1 MSKWVIIQDARD
13 LPCYRNLNA
22 RLVYLHAA
30 MGCDI
35 SSYVYTCS
43 LRRLAT
49 EVGISYE
56 AVRHALKAL
65 AADGLVEVGS
75 TTQPTT
81 QTATQP
87 ATQLTTQRT
96 THLTTIKINKIDTA
110 NRTANHATNH
120 ATSNATSHA
129 TSHDGINNIIPKGSS
144 KTFTLTNARECAGRL
159 KKTAETRFGLAEGV
173 AAGAVNE
180 FLGLKELTKHSW
192 NDEGDMAAH
201 FIAWC
206 EKRLWR
212 LQKVPKSAKS
222 DHDARLAERQRVE
235 EEVAA
240 RTPVDQLREEIET
253 LRGWVRQHEK
263 NKNKEMADTMRGA
276 LRQKEAEL
284 CELTKESGT
293 IPSSHCG

>member
-1 MSKWVIIQDARD
+1 MNKWVIIQDARD
-13 LPCYRNLNA
+13 LPCYKNLNA
-22 RLVYLHAA
+22 RLVYLHCA
-30 MGCDI
+30 MSCNIG
-35 SSYVYTCS
+35 SYVYTCS

-49 EVGISYE
+49 EVGITYE

-87 ATQLTTQRT
+87 TTQLTTQRT

-110 NRTANHATNH
+110 NRTANHATNN
-120 ATSNATSHA
+120 ATSNATNNA
-129 TSHDGINNIIPKGSS
+129 TSHNGINNITTKEPS
-144 KTFTLTNARECAGRL
+144 KAFTLTNARECAGRL
-159 KKTAETRFGLAEGV
+159 KKTAENRFCLAESV

-192 NDEGDMAAH
+192 RDEGDMAAH

-212 LQKVPKSAKS
+212 LQKAQKIAKS
-222 DHDARLAERQRVE
+222 DHDARLAERERVE
-235 EEVAA
+235 AEVAQMSAQERA
-240 RTPVDQLREEIET
+240 REELARMRRWLADFEREGMSREAEDLREEIKK
-253 LRGWVRQHEK
+253 R
-263 NKNKEMADTMRGA
+263 
-276 LRQKEAEL
+276 EAESRKVY
-284 CELTKESGT
+284 T
-293 IPSSHCG
+293 

>member
-43 LRRLAT
+43 LRRLAV

-56 AVRHALKAL
+56 AARHALKAL
-65 AADGLVEVGS
+65 SADGLVEVGS

-81 QTATQP
+81 QTATQL

-120 ATSNATSHA
+120 ATSNATSNA
-129 TSHDGINNIIPKGSS
+129 TNNDDKNNRITKDLS
-144 KTFTLTNARECAGRL
+144 KTFTLSDARASAGRL
-159 KKTAETRFGLAEGV
+159 KKTAENRFSLAEGV

-180 FLGLKELTKHSW
+180 FLGLQDLKNHSW
-192 NDEGDMAAH
+192 DDEGDMAAH
-201 FIAWC
+201 FISWC

-212 LQKVPKSAKS
+212 LQKTSKTAKS
-222 DHDARLAERQRVE
+222 DHDARLAERQRVDA
-235 EEVAA
+235 EVAQMSA
-240 RTPVDQLREEIET
+240 QERAREELAKMRRWLADYEREGMSREAAD
-253 LRGWVRQHEK
+253 LRAEIKKR
-263 NKNKEMADTMRGA
+263 
-276 LRQKEAEL
+276 EAA
-284 CELTKESGT
+284 S
-293 IPSSHCG
+293 

>member
-22 RLVYLHAA
+22 RLVYLHCA

-43 LRRLAT
+43 LRRLAI

-87 ATQLTTQRT
+87 TTQRTTQRT

-110 NRTANHATNH
+110 NRTTNHATNH

-129 TSHDGINNIIPKGSS
+129 TSHDGISNIIPKGLS
-144 KTFTLTNARECAGRL
+144 KTFTLSDARECAGRL
-159 KKTAETRFGLAEGV
+159 KKTAEVRFRLDEGV

-192 NDEGDMAAH
+192 NDEGDFAAH

-235 EEVAA
+235 EEASQMSSQERA
-240 RTPVDQLREEIET
+240 REELAKMRRWLADYEKKGMKREADD
-253 LRGWVRQHEK
+253 LR
-263 NKNKEMADTMRGA
+263 
-276 LRQKEAEL
+276 AEIKKR
-284 CELTKESGT
+284 EVVS
-293 IPSSHCG
+293 

>member
-1 MSKWVIIQDARD
+1 MSKWVIVQDARD

-22 RLVYLHAA
+22 RLVYLHCA

-43 LRRLAT
+43 LRRLAM

-65 AADGLVEVGS
+65 VADGLVEVGS
-75 TTQPTT
+75 TTQATT
-81 QTATQP
+81 QTATQV
-87 ATQLTTQRT
+87 ATQRTTQRT
-96 THLTTIKINKIDTA
+96 THLTTIKISKIDTA

-120 ATSNATSHA
+120 AASNATNNA
-129 TSHDGINNIIPKGSS
+129 TSHDGINNIKPKDPS

-159 KKTAETRFGLAEGV
+159 KKTAENRFGLAEGV

-192 NDEGDMAAH
+192 RDEGDMAAH
-201 FIAWC
+201 FISWC

-212 LQKVPKSAKS
+212 LQKAPKTAKS
-222 DHDARLAERQRVE
+222 DHDARLAERERVE
-235 EEVAA
+235 ADVAQMSA
-240 RTPVDQLREEIET
+240 QERAREELAKMRRWLADYERDGMSHEAAV
-253 LRGWVRQHEK
+253 LRAEIKKR
-263 NKNKEMADTMRGA
+263 
-276 LRQKEAEL
+276 EAA
-284 CELTKESGT
+284 S
-293 IPSSHCG
+293 

>member
-22 RLVYLHAA
+22 RLVYLHCA

-43 LRRLAT
+43 LRRLAV

-110 NRTANHATNH
+110 NRTANHATNN
-120 ATSNATSHA
+120 ATSNATDNA
-129 TSHDGINNIIPKGSS
+129 TSHNGINNRTTKYPS
-144 KTFTLTNARECAGRL
+144 KPFTLTNARECAGRL
-159 KKTAETRFGLAEGV
+159 RRTAEDRLGLAEAD
-173 AAGAVNE
+173 AAAMVND
-180 FLGLKELTKHSW
+180 FLDRQRLKKHSW
-192 NDEGDMAAH
+192 DDEGDMAAH
-201 FIAWC
+201 FIAFA
-206 EKRLWR
+206 EKRLPRPR
-212 LQKVPKSAKS
+212 LTANRGKS

-235 EEVAA
+235 EEASQMSA
-240 RTPVDQLREEIET
+240 QERAREE
-253 LRGWVRQHEK
+253 LARMRGWL
-263 NKNKEMADTMRGA
+263 ADYEREGMSREA
-276 LRQKEAEL
+276 ADLRAAIAEKEAAL
-284 CELTKESGT
+284 
-293 IPSSHCG
+293 

>member
-1 MSKWVIIQDARD
+1 MSKWVIIQDARE

-43 LRRLAT
+43 LRRLAM

-120 ATSNATSHA
+120 ATSNATSNA
-129 TSHDGINNIIPKGSS
+129 TSHDGINNIIPKGLS
-144 KTFTLTNARECAGRL
+144 KSFTLSDARECAGRL
-159 KKTAETRFGLAEGV
+159 KKTAEVRFRLDEGV

-192 NDEGDMAAH
+192 NDEGDFAAH

-212 LQKVPKSAKS
+212 LQKAPKSAKS

-235 EEVAA
+235 EEASQMSSQERA
-240 RTPVDQLREEIET
+240 REELAKMRRWLADYEKKGMKREADD
-253 LRGWVRQHEK
+253 LRAEIKKRE
-263 NKNKEMADTMRGA
+263 AA
-276 LRQKEAEL
+276 L
-284 CELTKESGT
+284 
-293 IPSSHCG
+293 

>member
-1 MSKWVIIQDARD
+1 MNKWVIIQDARD

-22 RLVYLHAA
+22 RLVYLHCA

-43 LRRLAT
+43 LRRLAV

-96 THLTTIKINKIDTA
+96 THLTTIRINKIDTA

-120 ATSNATSHA
+120 ATSNATSNA
-129 TSHDGINNIIPKGSS
+129 TSHDDISNKKINTLGGV
-144 KTFTLTNARECAGRL
+144 FTLTDARACAGRL
-159 KKTAETRFGLAEGV
+159 RKTGESSLGLAGAESASMVNDFLERQRLKKKT
-173 AAGAVNE
+173 
-180 FLGLKELTKHSW
+180 W
-192 NDEGDMAAH
+192 DDEGDMVAH
-201 FIAWC
+201 FIAFA
-206 EKRLWR
+206 EKRLPR
-212 LQKVPKSAKS
+212 PRMAAKKASS
-222 DHDARLAERQRVE
+222 DHDARLAERERVE
-235 EEVAA
+235 AELAA
-240 RTPVDQLREEIET
+240 RTAQESAREELAKMRRWLVDYEKKGMWREADD
-253 LRGWVRQHEK
+253 LRAEIKKR
-263 NKNKEMADTMRGA
+263 
-276 LRQKEAEL
+276 EAA
-284 CELTKESGT
+284 S
-293 IPSSHCG
+293 